1 MWHLR
6 LLVPMIAN
14 AIVQKNALAV
24 AKKTRIALAKR
35 IARAV
40 VTAKNAIVQ
49 SVTVVVLAVTNA
61 SVVMV

>member
-1 MWHLR
+1 MRHLR

-24 AKKTRIALAKR
+24 AKKTRIARL
-35 IARAV
+35 V

-61 SVVMV
+61 SVVMD